1 VSQAQDPGQQ
11 RGRGDLYVTAVGA
24 GVVVAAFVVLLILA
38 GTALIV
44 VGNDSNQ
51 LAVATAAFGVLG
63 TLVGAYFGVKASDD
77 ARRQTQRQN
86 EISSIFAQES
96 LSRLPDQEREE
107 ARKVAHDRIAREVGP
122 P

>member
-1 VSQAQDPGQQ
+1 MSTQPDPGNAPD
-11 RGRGDLYVTAVGA
+11 RWSVYVAAVGA
-24 GVVVAAFVVLLILA
+24 GVVLAALVVLLILA
-38 GTALIV
+38 GIALIV
-44 VGNDSNQ
+44 VGDDSNQ

-63 TLVGAYFGVKASDD
+63 TLVGAYFGIKVSDE

-86 EISSIFAQES
+86 EISSIYAQEA

-107 ARKVAHDRIAREVGP
+107 ARKAALDRVGREVGP